1 MTVLYTESDADLT
14 ALKQRSLAVIGYGDL
29 GRPVALNLRD
39 SGLSLVVGEANE
51 VRAAQARADGFE
63 VLYPAEAANTA
74 DTKLLMLPD
83 EVLAEAYLAHVS
95 PGLRSG
101 DMLVFASGYTI
112 AFGFIE
118 PPPFVDAVLM
128 APRTISADLRESY
141 LSGRGFLSFVAVEQD
156 SSGQAWPRLLAL
168 ARAIGAL
175 RAGALELTFQQ
186 QAELDLFMEQALLPA
201 LQNLIFVAAD
211 ILIKE
216 GYPPEAAILD
226 LYGSGELGNTLNKL
240 SRLGIVQTFKLYSLT
255 GQYGMLSRSERFQ
268 DTKLR
273 RQIELVLEEIR
284 SGKFAQ
290 EWAAEYQNGYPR
302 LESLRNKRGA
312 MALWELEQRALDL
325 LQQASRDKPE

>member
-14 ALKQRSLAVIGYGDL
+14 ALKQRHLAVIGYGDL

-63 VLYPAEAANTA
+63 VRYPAEAANAA

-128 APRTISADLRESY
+128 APRTISADLRENY

-186 QAELDLFMEQALLPA
+186 QAELDLFMEQAFLPA

-240 SRLGIVQTFKLYSLT
+240 SRLGIVETFRLYSLT

-284 SGKFAQ
+284 SGKFSQ

-325 LQQASRDKPE
+325 LQQASRNKPE

>member
-14 ALKQRSLAVIGYGDL
+14 ALEKRSLAVIGYGEL

-39 SGLSLVVGEANE
+39 SGLSLRVGEANE
-51 VRAAQARADGFE
+51 VRAGQAREDGFE
-63 VLYPAEAANTA
+63 VLYPAEAANAA

-95 PGLRSG
+95 PGLHSG

-128 APRTISADLRESY
+128 APRAASADLRESY

-186 QAELDLFMEQALLPA
+186 QAELNLFIEQALLPA
-201 LQNLIFVAAD
+201 LQNLMFVAAD

-216 GYPPEAAILD
+216 GYPPEAALLD
-226 LYGSGELGNTLNKL
+226 LYISGELGNTLNRA
-240 SRLGIVQTFKLYSLT
+240 SRLGIMDTLKLYSLT
-255 GQYGMLSRSERFQ
+255 GQYGMLSRGERFQ
-268 DTKLR
+268 DAKLR
-273 RQIELVLEEIR
+273 RQIEVVLEEIR

-302 LESLRNKRGA
+302 LEALRGKRSA
-312 MALWELEQRALDL
+312 MALWGLEQRALEL
-325 LQQASRDKPE
+325 LQQALQGKPE

>member
-1 MTVLYTESDADLT
+1 MTVLYTESDADLA
-14 ALKQRSLAVIGYGDL
+14 ALENRSLAVIGYSEL

-39 SGLSLVVGEANE
+39 SGLSLLVGEANE
-51 VRAAQARADGFE
+51 VRVAQAREDGFE
-63 VLYPAEAANTA
+63 VLYPAEAASTA

-95 PGLRSG
+95 PGLRAG

-128 APRTISADLRESY
+128 APRAVSADLRESY

-186 QAELDLFMEQALLPA
+186 QAELDLFIEQALLPA
-201 LQNLIFVAAD
+201 LQNLMFVAAD

-216 GYPPEAAILD
+216 GYPPEAALLD
-226 LYGSGELGNTLNKL
+226 LYISGELGNTLNKA
-240 SRLGIVQTFKLYSLT
+240 SRLGILDTLKLYSLT
-255 GQYGMLSRSERFQ
+255 GQYGMLSRGERFQ

-302 LESLRNKRGA
+302 LEALRNKRSA
-312 MALWELEQRALDL
+312 MALWGLEQRALEL
-325 LQQASRDKPE
+325 LQQASQGKPE